1 MASFVIHLAIAKEYL
16 IKNNNN
22 ENIEEFKE
30 GSIAPD
36 LANDKS
42 ISHYGFRSAN
52 PNLYDYLKKNNV
64 KNSYDRGYF
73 MHLFTDLLFYH
84 YFIHIDELKSKL
96 GPITWKK
103 FLYNDYD
110 IVNSKVIAKY
120 KLDVPEKIK
129 DKMSSKEGKMEL
141 FTLSSL
147 YEFIDR
153 ISDIDLDKV
162 IKKVM
167 ENETTDIIDYFI
179 KNY

>member
-1 MASFVIHLAIAKEYL
+1 
-16 IKNNNN
+16 
-22 ENIEEFKE
+22 
-30 GSIAPD
+30 
-36 LANDKS
+36 
-42 ISHYGFRSAN
+42 
-52 PNLYDYLKKNNV
+52 
-64 KNSYDRGYF
+64 